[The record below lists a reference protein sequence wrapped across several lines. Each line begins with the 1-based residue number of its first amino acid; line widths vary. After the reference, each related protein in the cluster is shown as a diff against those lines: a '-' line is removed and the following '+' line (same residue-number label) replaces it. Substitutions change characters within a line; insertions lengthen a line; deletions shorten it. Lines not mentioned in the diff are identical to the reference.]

1 MVVRQ
6 EVGQVAEVLCYENQ
20 SLGERPM
27 AIAQSLLQQG
37 LIWIADLGVWGA
49 IAFIMLYAVA
59 TVSFFPGSLLTLGA
73 GVVFGVFLGSIYVF
87 LGAVIGSTAAFLIGR
102 YLARDWVAQK
112 IATNHK
118 FQAIDQAV
126 GKAGLKIV
134 ILTRLSPLFPFI
146 LLNYAY
152 GITQVSLKD
161 YAIGSLGMIPG
172 TVTYVYLGSLAGS
185 LAKIGTQTQSSNPL
199 LQWAM
204 RIIGLGATVAVTMY
218 LTQIARRALALENN
232 DLTNT

>member
-73 GVVFGVFLGSIYVF
+73 GVVFGVVLGSIYVF